1 MKKGLWNLIGKVPV
15 LVLAVAV
22 GPVAMADG
30 PMVPSGSA
38 TPPATPGQSG
48 PIQTI
53 AMDTNSYD
61 TNMVPPAAPAP
72 VAAPAA
78 PRLRLR
84 FCQPGCSFC
93 SPACSCGP
101 EGGCT
106 FSWSPDKWCNV
117 GLGIRTSFNELSST
131 ANVSGPELFRG
142 G

>member
-30 PMVPSGSA
+30 PMVPSGTA

-78 PRLRLR
+78 RLRSGLPTGLLVAALR
-84 FCQPGCSFC
+84 RALAVPRGAARSRGRRINGATLD
-93 SPACSCGP
+93 SASA
-101 EGGCT
+101 
-106 FSWSPDKWCNV
+106 
-117 GLGIRTSFNELSST
+117 RAST
-131 ANVSGPELFRG
+131 R
-142 G
+142 